1 MEKSTWIS
9 FSEAELLDSGMSRST
24 SMELP
29 SLQISEGS
37 QDDEEAALLYKIQN
51 IQLQLAEIRELKVC
65 TDTFVVFI
73 LYLL

>member
-29 SLQISEGS
+29 SLQVSSCTKERERDQNKMISLDIGRQS
-37 QDDEEAALLYKIQN
+37 
-51 IQLQLAEIRELKVC
+51 R
-65 TDTFVVFI
+65 
-73 LYLL
+73 

>member
-65 TDTFVVFI
+65 TDTFVVFT